1 MSRFYVGNCMG
12 TFTIV
17 DLLGKKPTQYIGNAL
32 ASSPHRAEYSLYDA
46 RAIVDMLNSRERML
60 NS

>member
-17 DLLGKKPTQYIGNAL
+17 DTHGKKPTQYIGNAM
-32 ASSPHRAEYSLYDA
+32 ASAPHRAEYTLYDA
-46 RAIVDMLNSRERML
+46 RAVVDMLNMRELRKVK
-60 NS
+60 